1 MDVSEKAPVK
11 PWFEW
16 YDAPPAEFGV
26 LGDPVA
32 HSLSPQMQEAAFA
45 VLELSYRY
53 EAIRVPEE
61 QFDEAVDHLSKLGYL
76 GLNVTVPLKEAA
88 YRWAL
93 TTDELTSRIKA
104 ANTLKLEDKT
114 ATNTDAPG
122 ILDVLLGLNVLPP
135 ASILLLGA
143 GGAARAVA
151 AGLQRAGYPFSVYN
165 RSRDK
170 AEGMLAELGL
180 SAQVLSAP
188 DPIGFKLILN
198 ATSASLE
205 GALIPIDWERAL
217 PGTLALD
224 LVYTESA
231 TPFMASAAA
240 NGVEAHDGKSLLV
253 AQGARSLEWWLGV
266 EAPRSAMLKAIS

>member
-32 HSLSPQMQEAAFA
+32 HSLSRQMQSAAFSA
-45 VLELSYRY
+45 LDLPYRY
-53 EAIRVPEE
+53 EAIRVPAE
-61 QFDEAVDHLSKLGYL
+61 QFDEAVDHLAKLAYL
-76 GLNVTVPLKEAA
+76 GLNVTIPLKEQA
-88 YRWAL
+88 YRWAHS
-93 TTDELTSRIKA
+93 TDELTGRIKA

-122 ILDVLLGLNVLPP
+122 ILDVLLSLDVVPP

-151 AGLQRAGYPFSVYN
+151 AALHRAGYPLSVYN

-180 SAQVLSAP
+180 SAQALSAP
-188 DPIGFKLILN
+188 DPIGFKLICSVL
-198 ATSASLE
+198 S
-205 GALIPIDWERAL
+205 
-217 PGTLALD
+217 
-224 LVYTESA
+224 
-231 TPFMASAAA
+231 
-240 NGVEAHDGKSLLV
+240 SLL
-253 AQGARSLEWWLGV
+253 QH
-266 EAPRSAMLKAIS
+266 P